1 MQIYYQ
7 FLEYFTW
14 NMYAHTHTPCKQMQR
29 NCEWREGKNEPTAAA
44 AENEERKVR
53 FTGVEH
59 KIQSQ

>member
-1 MQIYYQ
+1 
-7 FLEYFTW
+7 
-14 NMYAHTHTPCKQMQR
+14 MYAHTHTPCKQMQR